1 MDRNGKCRSCNF
13 SRLVIDN
20 SLLKY
25 CFDDLPLQTIFS
37 NQTDLSVFSL
47 DMDMHKRAQV
57 EENVDPEFLNESS
70 EALPL
75 TIIMSFLVVF
85 TTIIILWW
93 ARNRRGSA
101 RRGECLLLCGVSNSG
116 KTLLFSRLTMGLAKR
131 TLTSMA
137 VNRGSMVIENPSAE
151 RSSQKI
157 HVIDIP
163 GNLRIRQR
171 DFNANKTS
179 AKAIIFA
186 IDSTTINEESK
197 DVSDY
202 LYDILRE
209 KTFRQ
214 QRLPLLIF
222 CNKQDINS
230 DNETIQSIRHLLENE
245 LTMKRK
251 TRASSVAVHQGKGE
265 SNDDIGRAGKD
276 TFEFNDIKDIQIE
289 FIDGSALGTEKKAY
303 AKHYDD
309 EEDIDSAGSETDVDG
324 GADLHKVY
332 DWIEKIWIK

>member
-1 MDRNGKCRSCNF
+1 M
-13 SRLVIDN
+13 DN
-20 SLLKY
+20 SRKST
-25 CFDDLPLQTIFS
+25 FD
-37 NQTDLSVFSL
+37 
-47 DMDMHKRAQV
+47 
-57 EENVDPEFLNESS
+57 ENDREFLDESS
-70 EALPL
+70 QLFPL
-75 TIIMSFLVVF
+75 TVLTTFLVLFV
-85 TTIIILWW
+85 TIAILWW
-93 ARNRRGSA
+93 ARNRSKLA

-137 VNRGSMVIENPSAE
+137 VNRGSMILENPSSD
-151 RSSQKI
+151 RPSTKI
-157 HVIDIP
+157 HIIDVP

-171 DFNANKTS
+171 DFNTNKSS
-179 AKAIIFA
+179 AKAIIFV

-222 CNKQDINS
+222 CNKQDLNN
-230 DNETIQSIRHLLENE
+230 DNVTTQSIRHLLENE

-265 SNDDIGRAGKD
+265 STDDIGRQGKD

-289 FIDGSALGTEKKAY
+289 FVEGSTLGTEKKSY
-303 AKHYDD
+303 AQHYDD
-309 EEDIDSAGSETDVDG
+309 EEDIDSAGDETDADS
-324 GADLHKVY
+324 GANLNKVY

>member
-1 MDRNGKCRSCNF
+1 MDIHKKAS
-13 SRLVIDN
+13 ID
-20 SLLKY
+20 
-25 CFDDLPLQTIFS
+25 
-37 NQTDLSVFSL
+37 
-47 DMDMHKRAQV
+47 
-57 EENVDPEFLNESS
+57 ENVDREFVDESS
-70 EALPL
+70 QMFPL
-75 TIIMSFLVVF
+75 TVLMSFLVVF
-85 TTIIILWW
+85 TTLVILWW
-93 ARNRRGSA
+93 AKNRHKSA
-101 RRGECLLLCGVSNSG
+101 RRGECLLLCGISNSG
-116 KTLLFSRLTMGLAKR
+116 KTLLFSRFTMGLAKR

-137 VNRGSMVIENPSAE
+137 VNRGSMILENPSTD
-151 RSSQKI
+151 RPSKKI

-171 DFNANKTS
+171 DFNTNKSS
-179 AKAIIFA
+179 AKGIIFV

-222 CNKQDINS
+222 CNNKQDINN
-230 DNETIQSIRHLLENE
+230 DNETIESIRNLLENE

-251 TRASSVAVHQGKGE
+251 TRASSVGVHQGKGE
-265 SNDDIGRAGKD
+265 SNDDIGRIGKE

-289 FIDGSALGTEKKAY
+289 FVDGSALGIEKKSF

-309 EEDIDSAGSETDVDG
+309 EEDIDSAGDETDADS
-324 GADLHKVY
+324 GADLSKVY
-332 DWIEKIWIK
+332 DWIEKIWFK

>member
-1 MDRNGKCRSCNF
+1 MDIHKKAS
-13 SRLVIDN
+13 ID
-20 SLLKY
+20 
-25 CFDDLPLQTIFS
+25 
-37 NQTDLSVFSL
+37 
-47 DMDMHKRAQV
+47 
-57 EENVDPEFLNESS
+57 ENVDREFVDESS
-70 EALPL
+70 QMFPL
-75 TIIMSFLVVF
+75 TVLMSFLVVF
-85 TTIIILWW
+85 TTLVILWW
-93 ARNRRGSA
+93 AKNRHKSA
-101 RRGECLLLCGVSNSG
+101 RRGECLLLCGISNSG
-116 KTLLFSRLTMGLAKR
+116 KTLLFSRFTMGLAKR

-137 VNRGSMVIENPSAE
+137 VNRGSMILENPSTD
-151 RSSQKI
+151 RPSKKI

-171 DFNANKTS
+171 DFNTNKSS
-179 AKAIIFA
+179 AKGIIFV

-222 CNKQDINS
+222 CNNKQDINN
-230 DNETIQSIRHLLENE
+230 DNETIESIRNLLENE

-251 TRASSVAVHQGKGE
+251 TRASSVGVHQGKGE
-265 SNDDIGRAGKD
+265 SNDDIGRIGKE

-289 FIDGSALGTEKKAY
+289 FVDGSALGIEKKSF

-309 EEDIDSAGSETDVDG
+309 EEDIDSAGDETDADS
-324 GADLHKVY
+324 GADLNKVY
-332 DWIEKIWIK
+332 DWIEKIWFK

>member
-1 MDRNGKCRSCNF
+1 
-13 SRLVIDN
+13 
-20 SLLKY
+20 
-25 CFDDLPLQTIFS
+25 
-37 NQTDLSVFSL
+37 
-47 DMDMHKRAQV
+47 
-57 EENVDPEFLNESS
+57 
-70 EALPL
+70 
-75 TIIMSFLVVF
+75 MSFLVVF
-85 TTIIILWW
+85 ATIIILWW
-93 ARNRRGSA
+93 ARNRTKSA
-101 RRGECLLLCGVSNSG
+101 RRGECLLLCGTSNSG

-137 VNRGSMVIENPSAE
+137 VNRGSMIIENPSSD
-151 RSSQKI
+151 RPTKKI
-157 HVIDIP
+157 HTIDIP

-171 DFNANKTS
+171 DFNTNKSS
-179 AKAIIFA
+179 AKAIIFV

-222 CNKQDINS
+222 CNKQDINN
-230 DNETIQSIRHLLENE
+230 DNETIQSIKSLLENE

-265 SNDDIGRAGKD
+265 TNDDIGRAGKE

-289 FIDGSALGTEKKAY
+289 F
-303 AKHYDD
+303 
-309 EEDIDSAGSETDVDG
+309 VD
-324 GADLHKVY
+324 H
-332 DWIEKIWIK
+332 

>member
-1 MDRNGKCRSCNF
+1 MATHRKPSFED
-13 SRLVIDN
+13 
-20 SLLKY
+20 
-25 CFDDLPLQTIFS
+25 
-37 NQTDLSVFSL
+37 
-47 DMDMHKRAQV
+47 
-57 EENVDPEFLNESS
+57 NVDPEFLDES
-70 EALPL
+70 AQTLPL
-75 TIIMSFLVVF
+75 TILMAFLVVF
-85 TTIIILWW
+85 TTIVILWW
-93 ARNRRGSA
+93 AKNRRQSI
-101 RRGECLLLCGVSNSG
+101 RRGECLLLCGISNSG

-137 VNRGSMVIENPSAE
+137 VNHGSMILENPSQD
-151 RSSQKI
+151 RPSKKI
-157 HVIDIP
+157 HIIDIP

-171 DFNANKTS
+171 DFNTNKTS
-179 AKAIIFA
+179 AKAMIFVL
-186 IDSTTINEESK
+186 DSTTINEDSK

-222 CNKQDINS
+222 CNKQDLNNA
-230 DNETIQSIRHLLENE
+230 NETIESIRHSLENE
-245 LTMKRK
+245 LTLKRK

-265 SNDDIGRAGKD
+265 TNDDIGQIGKE

-289 FIDGSALGTEKKAY
+289 FVNGSALGMEKTSF

-309 EEDIDSAGSETDVDG
+309 EEEIDSGGDETDADS
-324 GADLHKVY
+324 GANLNQVY

>member
-1 MDRNGKCRSCNF
+1 MA
-13 SRLVIDN
+13 
-20 SLLKY
+20 
-25 CFDDLPLQTIFS
+25 T
-37 NQTDLSVFSL
+37 
-47 DMDMHKRAQV
+47 HKRASLD
-57 EENVDPEFLNESS
+57 ENVDPEFLDDSAE
-70 EALPL
+70 LFPL
-75 TIIMSFLVVF
+75 TVLITFLVAFV
-85 TTIIILWW
+85 TIVILWW
-93 ARNRRGSA
+93 ARNRHRAA
-101 RRGECLLLCGVSNSG
+101 RRGECLLLCGISNSG
-116 KTLLFSRLTMGLAKR
+116 KTLLFSRLTSGCAKR

-137 VNRGSMVIENPSAE
+137 VNRGSMILENPSTD
-151 RSSQKI
+151 RSSKKI
-157 HVIDIP
+157 HIIDIP
-163 GNLRIRQR
+163 GNLRIRHR

-179 AKAIIFA
+179 AKAILFV
-186 IDSTTINEESK
+186 IDSTTINEDSK

-202 LYDILRE
+202 LYDILHE

-222 CNKQDINS
+222 CNKQDINN

-265 SNDDIGRAGKD
+265 STDDIGQKGKD

-289 FIDGSALGTEKKAY
+289 FIDGSALGSEKKSY

-309 EEDIDSAGSETDVDG
+309 EEDIVSTGDETDVDS
-324 GADLHKVY
+324 GANLNKVY

>member
-1 MDRNGKCRSCNF
+1 MNTHKN
-13 SRLVIDN
+13 
-20 SLLKY
+20 
-25 CFDDLPLQTIFS
+25 P
-37 NQTDLSVFSL
+37 SL
-47 DMDMHKRAQV
+47 D
-57 EENVDPEFLNESS
+57 ENVDREFLDESS
-70 EALPL
+70 QTFPL
-75 TIIMSFLVVF
+75 TVLLSFLVVF

-93 ARNRRGSA
+93 AKNRHKSA
-101 RRGECLLLCGVSNSG
+101 RRGECLLLCGISNSG
-116 KTLLFSRLTMGLAKR
+116 KTLLFSRLTMGIAKR

-137 VNRGSMVIENPSAE
+137 VNHGSMILENPSSD
-151 RSSQKI
+151 RPSKKI

-171 DFNANKTS
+171 DFNTNKSS
-179 AKAIIFA
+179 AKAIIFL
-186 IDSTTINEESK
+186 IDNTTINQESK

-222 CNKQDINS
+222 CNKQDINNE
-230 DNETIQSIRHLLENE
+230 NETIESIRNLLENE
-245 LTMKRK
+245 LTVKRK
-251 TRASSVAVHQGKGE
+251 TRASSVGVHQGKGE
-265 SNDDIGRAGKD
+265 SNDDIGHQGKE

-289 FIDGSALGTEKKAY
+289 FADGSVLGTEKTSF

-309 EEDIDSAGSETDVDG
+309 EEDIDSAGSETDIDS
-324 GADLHKVY
+324 GANLNKVY